1 MLAIE
6 QTKPREDQ
14 NVDVKDLIG
23 EITPNHPAHK
33 SDLVFNGYNQYK
45 DMNLRDPPAKP
56 GDPPKF
62 Q

>member
-1 MLAIE
+1 MKE
-6 QTKPREDQ
+6 
-14 NVDVKDLIG
+14 LIG

-33 SDLVFNGYNQYK
+33 TDLVFNGYNPYK
-45 DMNLRDPPAKP
+45 DMNLRDPPAMP